1 MQGDRLRRGEFVNRI
16 LRSMTMTLVVLALA
30 FSAAL
35 LAKDAGMSHIP
46 QMPRGAISAMP
57 LLLVGVA
64 FLILQLMIRP
74 RPKEC
79 LKNLLLAATF
89 ILWGIVQLMPQN
101 ALSMRLGNLVVALY
115 VVDLAWTTLLGV
127 STTQESMPAGARAAD
142 CCTSRQIA
150 DERAQPR

>member
-1 MQGDRLRRGEFVNRI
+1 
-16 LRSMTMTLVVLALA
+16 MTITLVVLALA
-30 FSAAL
+30 FSTAL

-46 QMPRGAISAMP
+46 RLPRGVISAMP

-101 ALSMRLGNLVVALY
+101 VLSMRLGNLVVALY
-115 VVDLAWTTLLGV
+115 VLDLAWTILLGV
-127 STTQESMPAGARAAD
+127 GRAQESIPPRASKA
-142 CCTSRQIA
+142 
-150 DERAQPR
+150 